1 MMEAVGPTAF
11 RHGNHT
17 ERSDMVDH
25 GTATGSAS
33 TDRSLLVLETL
44 VHSTQPVTLTELARL
59 SGVPLATCSAITASL
74 EARGYAQRTVV
85 GRSHLWR
92 PTLKLYG
99 LGMTTL
105 RRVELGDESEPV
117 LSQLRD
123 QLDLPAHLGVLDGA
137 TVVYV
142 AKAATEAMLQ
152 FNTYPGR
159 MSPFNQTA
167 LGKAIAA
174 FSPEHRRE
182 QLLNQAVPGS
192 GPNASRAT
200 KRQLREQFAA
210 IREHGFA
217 VEDQEEEAGIACI
230 AAPVLGDD
238 GYAMA
243 AIGVTGMEHQLLHN
257 QRLRVTQSVV
267 QAAAALARR
276 TGLRSA

>member
-1 MMEAVGPTAF
+1 
-11 RHGNHT
+11 
-17 ERSDMVDH
+17 MVDR
-25 GTATGSAS
+25 GTSVGSAS

-44 VHSTQPVTLTELARL
+44 VHADHPVTLTELARR
-59 SGVPLATCSAITASL
+59 SEVPLATCSAIAASL

-105 RRVELGDESEPV
+105 RRVELGEESEPI
-117 LSQLRD
+117 LHQLRD
-123 QLDLPAHLGVLDGA
+123 QLDLPVHLGVLDGA

-159 MSPFNQTA
+159 VSPFNQTA

-174 FSPEHRRE
+174 FSPEQRRE
-182 QLLNQAVPGS
+182 RLLNEAVPGS
-192 GPNASRAT
+192 GPNAARAS
-200 KRQLREQFAA
+200 KRQLREQFTD
-210 IREHGFA
+210 IREQGFA
-217 VEDQEEEAGIACI
+217 VEDQEEEVGIACI
-230 AAPVLGDD
+230 AAPVLGND

-243 AIGVTGMEHQLLHN
+243 AIGVTGMEYQLLHD
-257 QRLRVTQSVV
+257 QRQRVIRAVV
-267 QAAAALARR
+267 EAAAALAQR
-276 TGLRSA
+276 TGMRSA